1 MVRASTGRKP
11 GRGWPDGGSEFE
23 GTEEVEV
30 EEGWV
35 QGVKEGVPGGRG
47 EGAEAGG
54 ELDPQ
59 RRGHGKG
66 QGSWGGAGGKEKS
79 PLSELSGL
87 RGFLAATYSPTGL
100 SPAVPSAQEVLT
112 TEFGMG
118 SGVSPPAMPPRKGG
132 SVS

>member
-35 QGVKEGVPGGRG
+35 QGVKEGVPSGRG

-66 QGSWGGAGGKEKS
+66 QGSWGGEGGKRKK
-79 PLSELSGL
+79 
-87 RGFLAATYSPTGL
+87 
-100 SPAVPSAQEVLT
+100 PAQR
-112 TEFGMG
+112 TER
-118 SGVSPPAMPPRKGG
+118 A
-132 SVS
+132 